1 MKRMRVVMAVCLAV
15 LVIFAAGTLY
25 SQDAETMKL
34 LREKMRVDKKL
45 LIASNMEL
53 TEVEGKTFWPIY
65 DAYQDDFAKLAA
77 RGLKLL
83 DDYAKSYKVMTN
95 DIAKKILDEQMAI
108 ESEKLKL
115 RQTYLPTFRKVLSD
129 IKVARYYQLEN
140 KIQAVVNYELAD
152 MIPLVK

>member
-1 MKRMRVVMAVCLAV
+1 MKRMSVVLAVCLAV
-15 LVIFAAGTLY
+15 FVVFTAGPVF

-34 LREKMRVDKKL
+34 VREKIRADKKF
-45 LIASNMEL
+45 LIATNMEL
-53 TEVEGKTFWPIY
+53 TEAEGKAFWPIY
-65 DAYQDDFAKLAA
+65 DVFQDDLGKLSA

-83 DDYAKSYKVMTN
+83 EDYAKNYKVMTN
-95 DIAKKILDEQMAI
+95 DIAKKTLDEQMAI
-108 ESEKLKL
+108 ESDKLKL
-115 RQTYLPTFRKVLSD
+115 RQAYLPTFRKALSD